1 MTARTFASMVR
12 VPGPDDYEIYEDDED
27 DEFVEDEPE
36 LGPDERD
43 ADLLD
48 GSWEEAYYAGRVRRR
63 DWNSIAAAIG
73 ILFLLGLLLPTLLV
87 LLN

>member
-1 MTARTFASMVR
+1 MVR
-12 VPGPDDYEIYEDDED
+12 VSDPDEYEIYDEDEVDEFDED
-27 DEFVEDEPE
+27 DVE

>member
-1 MTARTFASMVR
+1 MVR
-12 VPGPDDYEIYEDDED
+12 VPAPDEDEIYDED
-27 DEFVEDEPE
+27 DEFDEDDVD

-63 DWNSIAAAIG
+63 DWSSIGVAVAL
-73 ILFLLGLLLPTLLV
+73 LFLLGLLLPTFLV